1 MAERWRLPLEE
12 DEVDRVSDESSPLS
26 ESAAVEL
33 ESRIVDGVVRGR
45 RRWGEGTGAT
55 AI

>member
-12 DEVDRVSDESSPLS
+12 DEVDLVSDESSPPS
-26 ESAAVEL
+26 ESAGAEL